1 MAPVNLDWMSDRAP
15 SSDHRSDLQEPKSSG
30 IDWLAT
36 TAGALAAVTSALLL
50 STLGAVGTLAG
61 AAVGSVAATIGTN
74 LYSQG
79 LAKSRE
85 KVARAQ
91 ALARWRSAGLAGSRG
106 GSKPSPE
113 SVSELIA
120 AAEPVEPAES
130 GDAVEGSGW
139 RERLR
144 MLPWKRIGL
153 ASLAMFV
160 VVVAAI
166 TVVELLAGRSVSSI
180 VGGDDKRTT
189 ISGVTGGGSGD
200 RDEKPRQDPSTGGTA
215 TSEPSSDPSSDP
227 SEAPQQSEPAV
238 PVEPTAPASE
248 TPSAEPTEQPGIG
261 ESGLSEAPA
270 PGADQPS
277 P

>member
-1 MAPVNLDWMSDRAP
+1 MSDTPP
-15 SSDHRSDLQEPKSSG
+15 SSDTRATKPAR

-61 AAVGSVAATIGTN
+61 AAVGSIAATIGTN

-106 GSKPSPE
+106 GSKPTPE

-120 AAEPVEPAES
+120 ATEPVES
-130 GDAVEGSGW
+130 SDAAEGSGW

-144 MLPWKRIGL
+144 ALPWKRIGL

-166 TVVELLAGRSVSSI
+166 TIVELLAGRSVSSI
-180 VGGDDKRTT
+180 VGDDDGRTT
-189 ISGVTGGGSGD
+189 ISGVTGGGSGE

-215 TSEPSSDPSSDP
+215 TSEPTSNPSSDT
-227 SEAPQQSEPAV
+227 SETPQPSEPAV
-238 PVEPTAPASE
+238 PVEPSVSASVE
-248 TPSAEPTEQPGIG
+248 PSAEPTEQPDTG
-261 ESGLSEAPA
+261 ESGSSEVPS